1 MKDAC
6 VLKKDIPVI
15 ISLHNHYLDLQE
27 IRKELIELGFES
39 IFSIYEFLN
48 QFPDF
53 QLKNNYWYLKDYKY
67 DITFISSF
75 FKDIESLNNIDKIV
89 NFRTTGIIDTAPK
102 PNLEKV
108 SLINIINSFGS
119 KLNVLDGGAFRGEFL
134 NFLLNS
140 GFRVNQ
146 YTAFEPD
153 IKNFKFLQQS
163 EFKNIS
169 TQFINKGIFNENID
183 LKFDNLGNTSSKRS
197 EDTLEVASFV
207 KLDTF
212 NFKVKIN
219 LIKLDIEGDELHALE
234 GAKKLIKINK
244 PILVISTYHKP
255 EHLSDILLFI
265 YNLKLDYKFKLEI
278 TEFSTFGVDLY
289 CY

>member
-1 MKDAC
+1 M
-6 VLKKDIPVI
+6 LKKEYPII
-15 ISLHNHYLDLQE
+15 ISLHNHYVDLEE
-27 IRKELIELGFES
+27 IQKDLLELGFES

-48 QFPDF
+48 QFPNF
-53 QLKNNYWYLKDYKY
+53 QLENNYWYLKDYKY
-67 DITFISSF
+67 DVKFISSF
-75 FKDIESLNNIDKIV
+75 FKDLESLNNIDKIV
-89 NFRTTGIIDTAPK
+89 NFRTTGIIDAAPK

-108 SLINIINSFGS
+108 SLINIINSFDN

-140 GFRVNQ
+140 GFKVNQ

-153 IKNFKFLQQS
+153 IKNFKLLEET
-163 EFKNIS
+163 EFRNIS
-169 TQFINKGIFNENID
+169 TQLINKGIFNENID

-197 EDTLEVASFV
+197 EDTEAVASFV

-212 NFKVKIN
+212 NFKAKTN

-234 GAKKLIKINK
+234 GAKKLIKKNK

-255 EHLSDILLFI
+255 EHLSDILFFI
-265 YNLKLDYKFKLEI
+265 DSLKLNYKFKLEI

>member
-1 MKDAC
+1 M
-6 VLKKDIPVI
+6 
-15 ISLHNHYLDLQE
+15 
-27 IRKELIELGFES
+27 
-39 IFSIYEFLN
+39 N

-75 FKDIESLNNIDKIV
+75 FKDVESLNNIDKIV

-108 SLINIINSFGS
+108 SLINIINSFDS

-153 IKNFKFLQQS
+153 IKNFKFLQKS

-219 LIKLDIEGDELHALE
+219 LIKLDIEGDELYALE

-255 EHLSDILLFI
+255 EHLRDILLFI